1 MRMHKVYFK
10 IRRLFNMGDVPLAPV
25 ERLIRKAGAERVSED
40 ASEALADVLE
50 DMAIDIS
57 QKAVQLAK
65 HAGRKTVTS
74 EDIKLASR

>member
-1 MRMHKVYFK
+1 MVD
-10 IRRLFNMGDVPLAPV
+10 LPLAPV
-25 ERLIRKAGAERVSED
+25 ERLVRKAGAERVSED

-50 DMAIDIS
+50 NVAIDIS

-74 EDIKLASR
+74 DDIKLASR

>member
-1 MRMHKVYFK
+1 
-10 IRRLFNMGDVPLAPV
+10 MGDVPLAPV

-40 ASEALADVLE
+40 AAEALADVLE
-50 DMAIDIS
+50 DMAIDIA
-57 QKAVQLAK
+57 QKATALAK